1 MSAKN
6 RDEHNRWRNITI
18 SFRVSDEENAI
29 INRLVALSSLSK
41 QEYITTRLA
50 QRDVIVYGNPKV
62 YKALK
67 TEMLR
72 IHDEL
77 SRLSCANEVSYELR
91 EVMKAV
97 ASIYEGMASAG
108 GAK

>member
-6 RDEHNRWRNITI
+6 RDEHNRWRNITV

-29 INRLVALSSLSK
+29 L
-41 QEYITTRLA
+41 TRLA
-50 QRDVIVYGNPKV
+50 QRNVIVYGNPKV

-67 TEMLR
+67 TEMIR
-72 IHDEL
+72 IQKEL
-77 SRLSCANEVSYELR
+77 SRLSNANEISYELQ

-97 ASIYEGMASAG
+97 SSIYEGMASTG
-108 GAK
+108 GAR

>member
-6 RDEHNRWRNITI
+6 RDEHNRWRNITV

-29 INRLVALSSLSK
+29 LNRLVTLSGLSK

-50 QRDVIVYGNPKV
+50 QRNVIVYGNPKV

-67 TEMLR
+67 TEMIR
-72 IHDEL
+72 IHKEL
-77 SRLSCANEVSYELR
+77 SRLSNSNEISYELQ

-97 ASIYEGMASAG
+97 ASIYEGMASTG
-108 GAK
+108 GAR

>member
-6 RDEHNRWRNITI
+6 RDEHNRWRNITVA
-18 SFRVSDEENAI
+18 FRVSDEENAI
-29 INRLVALSSLSK
+29 INRLVALSGLSK

-67 TEMLR
+67 TEMLC
-72 IHDEL
+72 IYEEL
-77 SRLSCANEVSYELR
+77 SRISDANEVSYELQ
-91 EVMKAV
+91 EVIKV
-97 ASIYEGMASAG
+97 IASIYEGMATTG
-108 GAK
+108 DTK

>member
-1 MSAKN
+1 MTAKN
-6 RDEHNRWRNITI
+6 RDKHNRWRNITV

-29 INRLVALSSLSK
+29 INRLVALSGLSK
-41 QEYITTRLA
+41 QEYITTRLT
-50 QRDVIVYGNPKV
+50 QKDVIVYGNPKV

-72 IHDEL
+72 IYDEL
-77 SRLSCANEVSYELR
+77 SRLSDANEISYELQ
-91 EVMKAV
+91 EVIKAV
-97 ASIYEGMASAG
+97 SFIYEGMATTG